1 MSLLPGVNYVGGRED
16 GYLTS
21 PSLEWTGLHTLFA
34 TPSQFAIQLFLL
46 PQLQL
51 DGDVLRVKGVLPVV
65 MPPLGGDQPCPGNR
79 RRLRDLSGHPW
90 NHGLPGRGHGSRLAR
105 CLNPKGSKG
114 NGPGSSALLGGVRK
128 SVQAVQ
134 ILDAFSSAPA
144 GGGDQPG
151 SLGCWGSPAGSP

>member
-1 MSLLPGVNYVGGRED
+1 MSLLPSVNYVGGRED

-79 RRLRDLSGHPW
+79 RLRDLSGHPW
-90 NHGLPGRGHGSRLAR
+90 NHGLPRRGHGSRLAR
-105 CLNPKGSKG
+105 
-114 NGPGSSALLGGVRK
+114 
-128 SVQAVQ
+128 
-134 ILDAFSSAPA
+134 
-144 GGGDQPG
+144 
-151 SLGCWGSPAGSP
+151 